1 MDRDSD
7 VSREAGIHAIPL
19 PSSFAIGP
27 VNSYLIED
35 DPLTL
40 VDAGPNS
47 ATTFAALE
55 DGLAALGHRV
65 EDLGLILVTHQHL
78 DHMGLVGLLARRS
91 GAELAAL
98 NLLQPW
104 LANYGESIVAQ
115 QRYVNEIMATN
126 GVPREIRLVVRAMG
140 RQRNGWG
147 APAEVTMPL
156 TPGEELSYG
165 TAPYGS
171 CIARA
176 IPPRTR
182 SSSTASGGS

>member
-1 MDRDSD
+1 MSG
-7 VSREAGIHAIPL
+7 EAGIHAIPL
-19 PSSFAIGP
+19 PTSFAVGP

-47 ATTFAALE
+47 ATAFAALE

-104 LANYGESIVAQ
+104 LANYGESI
-115 QRYVNEIMATN
+115 N
-126 GVPREIRLVVRAMG
+126 RAAAL
-140 RQRNGWG
+140 RQRDHGHERSSAG
-147 APAEVTMPL
+147 D
-156 TPGEELSYG
+156 
-165 TAPYGS
+165 
-171 CIARA
+171 
-176 IPPRTR
+176 PPRR
-182 SSSTASGGS
+182 PGDGASKERLGGAGRRDDAAHPR